1 MPPRGYYLAREVGWL
16 AGVSGDR
23 IGQWAR
29 RGYIRSSQSEGR
41 PRVYS
46 FQDVAEAM
54 VVHELLDRGVRHRD
68 IRRAIESLRDD
79 FGDWPLTHAPIVTG
93 TGRGARRTSVLIE
106 KEGAHWDLA
115 DRPWHQ
121 VIGVEV
127 LRRVRENLAR
137 GGWVVRKLP
146 DLEHIEVDPD
156 RLSGQ
161 PAIRGRRLAAEDA
174 AELARVA
181 GGRELLKDGYE
192 LTDEEIDDAVRWA
205 DATEQL
211 AGAA

>member
-29 RGYIRSSQSEGR
+29 RGYIRSSQSTGQ

-54 VVHELLDRGVRHRD
+54 VVHELLERGVRHGD
-68 IRRAIESLRDD
+68 IRQAITSLRDD
-79 FGDWPLTHAPIVTG
+79 FGDWPLTHAPIWTG
-93 TGRGARRTSVLIE
+93 TGRGRPPLLIE

-121 VIGVEV
+121 VLGVQD
-127 LRRVRENLAR
+127 LRRIREDLGR
-137 GGWVVRKLP
+137 GGWVVRELP
-146 DLEHIEVDPD
+146 DLKHVEVDPD

-161 PAIRGRRLAAEDA
+161 PTIRGRRIAVDDV
-174 AELARVA
+174 AELADTP

-192 LTDEEIDDAVRWA
+192 LVDEQIDDALRWSR
-205 DATEQL
+205 ATAELEL
-211 AGAA
+211 AA

>member
-54 VVHELLDRGVRHRD
+54 VVHELLERGVRHRD
-68 IRRAIESLRDD
+68 IRQAIGSLRDD
-79 FGDWPLTHAPIVTG
+79 FGDWPLTHAPLVTG
-93 TGRGARRTSVLIE
+93 TGKGAGRSSVFIE
-106 KEGAHWDLA
+106 REGAHWELA
-115 DRPWHQ
+115 GRPWQQ
-121 VIGVEV
+121 VLGVQD
-127 LRRVRENLAR
+127 LRRIREHLGR
-137 GGWVVRKLP
+137 GGWVVRQLP

-181 GGRELLKDGYE
+181 GGRQLLQEGYE
-192 LTDEEIDDAVRWA
+192 LTDDEIDDAVRWA

-211 AGAA
+211 AAA

>member
-1 MPPRGYYLAREVGWL
+1 MPPRGHYLAREVGWL

-29 RGYIRSSQSEGR
+29 RGYIRSSQSEGQ

-54 VVHELLDRGVRHRD
+54 VVHELLERGIRHRD
-68 IRRAIESLRDD
+68 IRKAIESLRDD
-79 FGDWPLTHAPIVTG
+79 FGDWPLTHAPISTG
-93 TGRGARRTSVLIE
+93 IAKGRPPLLIE
-106 KEGAHWDLA
+106 REGAHWDLA

-121 VIGVEV
+121 VLHVDD
-127 LRRVRENLAR
+127 LRRIREDLGR

-192 LTDEEIDDAVRWA
+192 LTDDEIDDAVRWA

-211 AGAA
+211 AAA

>member
-1 MPPRGYYLAREVGWL
+1 MPPRGYYLAREVGSL

-29 RGYIRSSQSEGR
+29 RGYIRSSQSTGR

-54 VVHELLDRGVRHRD
+54 VVHELLERGVRHRD
-68 IRRAIESLRDD
+68 IRQALTSLRDD
-79 FGDWPLTHAPIVTG
+79 FGDWPLTHAPIATG
-93 TGRGARRTSVLIE
+93 TGQGRPSLLIE
-106 KEGAHWDLA
+106 REGAHWDLA
-115 DRPWHQ
+115 DRPWQQ
-121 VIGVEV
+121 VLGVED
-127 LRRVRENLAR
+127 LRRIRENLGR
-137 GGWVVRKLP
+137 GGWVVRNLP
-146 DLEHIEVDPD
+146 DLAHIEVDPD

-174 AELARVA
+174 AELARVS
-181 GGRELLKDGYE
+181 GGREVLKDGYE

-205 DATEQL
+205 EATEQL
-211 AGAA
+211 AAA